1 MATTQG
7 LVSGATATT
16 NSTPAA
22 NVNSSGKPVDYTAV
36 IQNLYK
42 TNLNRDAETAGIDYY
57 NKQLQSGRSLDDVQN
72 EFATSQEYK
81 TLHDKQYAI
90 DGAKQYYAT
99 QVKVDPGKQ
108 TVQGQLAG
116 LTDPNSQINARA
128 IAQAQQDASKR
139 GLINSSIAGSAA
151 QAAVL
156 DKALPVAQQD
166 AATYANAALS
176 DASAENTAGQFN
188 ASAVNQFNLQGQSA
202 ASALALQNNA
212 NANQQTLQD
221 KTNANQQTLQDKAN
235 ASAQAVAQLN
245 SNTQLALGT
254 LDAKTKTDLQ
264 NIVSKNS
271 QLLQAN
277 TSAANATSQLMAS
290 IAQVQA
296 NDKLDAAAK
305 QTAVNNLIAIMN
317 ESLATFNDISGAGLD
332 ITKYFQQV
340 APAPATPTPDT
351 PGEAAQ

>member
-7 LVSGATATT
+7 LVSGATNKATPET
-16 NSTPAA
+16 MLGAT
-22 NVNSSGKPVDYTAV
+22 NVNTTGKPVDYTAV
-36 IQNLYK
+36 IQGLYK
-42 TNLNRDAETAGIDYY
+42 KNLNRDAETAGIDFY
-57 NKQLQSGRSLDDVQN
+57 NKQLQNGVSLDDVQRDFVN
-72 EFATSQEYK
+72 SQEYK

-99 QVKVDPGKQ
+99 PVKVDAGQQ
-108 TVQGQLAG
+108 TVEGRLAG

-128 IAQAQQDASKR
+128 IAQSQQEASKR

-156 DKALPVAQQD
+156 DRALPVAQQD
-166 AATYANAALS
+166 AQMYSNVALSNAA
-176 DASAENTAGQFN
+176 AENTASQFN
-188 ASAVNQFNLQGQSA
+188 TSAVNQLS
-202 ASALALQNNA
+202 LQNNA

-221 KTNANQQTLQDKAN
+221 KNNS
-235 ASAQAVAQLN
+235 SAQAVAQLN
-245 SNTQLALGT
+245 SNTQLALGS

-296 NDKLDAAAK
+296 NDKLDAEAK
-305 QTAVNNLIAIMN
+305 QTAVNNLINVMN
-317 ESLATFNDISGAGLD
+317 ESLRTFNDIAGAGLD
-332 ITKYFQQV
+332 LTKYFQQQSI
-340 APAPATPTPDT
+340 APAAPVPAPTPAPFDQ
-351 PGEAAQ
+351 GNIG

>member
-7 LVSGATATT
+7 LVSGATNTT
-16 NSTPAA
+16 NTTDPTAA
-22 NVNSSGKPVDYTAV
+22 NVNSAGKPVDYTSV

-57 NKQLQSGRSLDDVQN
+57 NKQLQSGRTLDDIKN
-72 EFATSQEYK
+72 EFVNSQEYK
-81 TLHDKQYAI
+81 TLHDKQNAI
-90 DGAKQYYAT
+90 SGAKQYYAT
-99 QVKVDPGKQ
+99 QVKVDPGQQ

-166 AATYANAALS
+166 AQTYNNVALTNAA
-176 DASAENTAGQFN
+176 AENTASQFN
-188 ASAVNQFNLQGQSA
+188 ASAQNQFD
-202 ASALALQNNA
+202 
-212 NANQQTLQD
+212 LQD
-221 KTNANQQTLQDKAN
+221 KTANSQQALQNSTN
-235 ASAQAVAQLN
+235 ASQQAIAQLN
-245 SNTQLALGT
+245 ANTQLALGS

-332 ITKYFQQV
+332 LTKYFQQIPPAAT
-340 APAPATPTPDT
+340 APKPDAV
-351 PGEAAQ
+351 PDEAIQ

>member
-1 MATTQG
+1 MATPQG
-7 LVSGATATT
+7 LVSGVT
-16 NSTPAA
+16 NPNPV
-22 NVNSSGKPVDYTAV
+22 NVNTSGQPVDYTAI

-42 TNLNRDAETAGIDYY
+42 TNLSRDGEVAGIDHY
-57 NKQLQSGRSLDDVQN
+57 NKQLQSGRSLDDVKN
-72 EFATSQEYK
+72 DFVTSNEYK
-81 TLHDKQYAI
+81 LLHEKQNALA
-90 DGAKQYYAT
+90 GAKEYYAT
-99 QVKVDPGKQ
+99 QVAVDPGKQ
-108 TVQGQLAG
+108 TVQSQLAG

-128 IAQAQQDASKR
+128 ISQAQQDASKR

-166 AATYANAALS
+166 AQMYSNVAMADAA
-176 DASAENTAGQFN
+176 AKNTADQFN
-188 ASAVNQFNLQGQSA
+188 ANSQNQFGLQKN
-202 ASALALQNNA
+202 ASISQMDLQKNA

-221 KTNANQQTLQDKAN
+221 KANS
-235 ASAQAVAQLN
+235 SAQIVAQLN
-245 SNTQLALGT
+245 ANTQLALGS

-296 NDKLDAAAK
+296 NDKLDAEAK
-305 QTAVNNLIAIMN
+305 QTAVNNLINIMN
-317 ESLATFNDISGAGLD
+317 ESLRTFNDISGSGLD
-332 ITKYFQQV
+332 LSKYFQQQSITPATP
-340 APAPATPTPDT
+340 APAPLPTIPET
-351 PGEAAQ
+351 GAIG

>member
-7 LVSGATATT
+7 LVSGATNTATP
-16 NSTPAA
+16 TPTTAT
-22 NVNSSGKPVDYTAV
+22 NVNASGKPVDYTAV
-36 IQNLYK
+36 IQGLYK
-42 TNLNRDAETAGIDYY
+42 KNLNRDAETAGLDFY
-57 NKQLQSGRSLDDVQN
+57 NKQLQNGVSLEDVQRDFVN
-72 EFATSQEYK
+72 SQEYK

-99 QVKVDPGKQ
+99 PVKIDPGQQ
-108 TVQGQLAG
+108 TVEGRLAG

-166 AATYANAALS
+166 AQMYSNAALTN
-176 DASAENTAGQFN
+176 AAAENTASQFN
-188 ASAVNQFNLQGQSA
+188 TGAVNQ
-202 ASALALQNNA
+202 LALQNNS
-212 NANQQTLQD
+212 NANQQSLQD
-221 KTNANQQTLQDKAN
+221 KTNA
-235 ASAQAVAQLN
+235 SSQAVAQLN
-245 SNTQLALGT
+245 ANTQLALGS

-305 QTAVNNLIAIMN
+305 QTAVNNLINVMN
-317 ESLATFNDISGAGLD
+317 ESLKTFNDIAGAGLD
-332 ITKYFQQV
+332 LTKYFQQQTITPAATV
-340 APAPATPTPDT
+340 PPAETTPAPVDT
-351 PGEAAQ
+351 SQESFG